1 MEVLDVKGDKTIRW
15 YRGDTKTIS
24 IIASDATEDK
34 EKSTLFGMR
43 VTFTAR
49 ERFGGKK
56 VLEKSATIGED
67 VVSLSF
73 SHEETKALHPGQYV
87 YDIELRKE
95 DRSVVLTLY
104 TGTLIIVADVTRED
118 GA

>member
-1 MEVLDVKGDKTIRW
+1 MEVLDIKGDKTIRW

-24 IIASDATEDK
+24 IIATDAIEERGK
-34 EKSTLFGMR
+34 NTLFGMR

-56 VLEKSATIGED
+56 ALEKSATIGED

-104 TGTLIIVADVTRED
+104 TGMLIIVADVTRED